1 MCNKFV
7 WLNKYC
13 YTVMRSLLSI
23 TIFVIKKL
31 SFVQVKTTVEPQLLS
46 GLVGTGRN
54 SPDN

>member
-46 GLVGTGRN
+46 GLVGTG
-54 SPDN
+54 